1 MSQHYDILTV
11 NVVLLLSIGYG
22 YIVSG
27 QQPTGLFLLFLSL
40 FNVGSILLAR
50 VQDLERIRKEQLMF
64 DEDEDEDDEQE
75 EEQQEDD
82 ANANAD
88 DEAEEEEE
96 EEEEEQEQEDAQLT
110 EQSDAHY
117 CGSEACGEEITN
129 LAGAGLCAGCELVYY
144 CDTVCQREDWR
155 AGHKLICD
163 KNVATESLPES
174 VDEETVEQVS
184 ALEAALAVD
193 TPALETVPEVAE
205 VLPAAPVEPKLPPPP
220 PLPPAP
226 RKDPGKKEMGFI
238 V

>member
-11 NVVLLLSIGYG
+11 NAVLLLSSGYG
-22 YIVSG
+22 YILSG

-40 FNVGSILLAR
+40 FNVGSILLGR
-50 VQDLERIRKEQLMF
+50 VQDLERIRKEQLMI
-64 DEDEDEDDEQE
+64 DEEEQE
-75 EEQQEDD
+75 EEEQEDD

-96 EEEEEQEQEDAQLT
+96 EEEEEQEQEQEQEDAQPT

-129 LAGAGLCAGCELVYY
+129 LSGAGLCAGCGLVYY
-144 CDTVCQREDWR
+144 CDTVCQRADWK

-184 ALEAALAVD
+184 AVEATPAVD

-205 VLPAAPVEPKLPPPP
+205 VLPVEPKLPPPP

-226 RKDPGKKEMGFI
+226 RKDMGFI